1 MPSVFVLSYSGTPL
15 HCAAAR
21 RGAAASEAA
30 ASVSAQASVV
40 CAGGRRRR
48 RRRGASGAEA
58 SGAPRERIA
67 AGVRRVGAAPARPK
81 VRSTQQNVELD
92 VGFDLRRCET
102 GLRRTNVLSAL
113 RAPRA
118 SC

>member
-40 CAGGRRRR
+40 GAGGRRRR
-48 RRRGASGAEA
+48 RRGGASGAEA

-67 AGVRRVGAAPARPK
+67 AGVRRVGAATARPK
-81 VRSTQQNVELD
+81 VRSTQQNVELMS
-92 VGFDLRRCET
+92 VSTCA
-102 GLRRTNVLSAL
+102 AL
-113 RAPRA
+113 RNRLASHKRA
-118 SC
+118 QRVAGA